1 MTLPG
6 QFDHPSF
13 TTAFGTVF
21 GYVLILAVM
30 TLLLFLVPYAFF
42 SVL

>member
-1 MTLPG
+1 MELPG

-21 GYVLILAVM
+21 GYLLILAVM
-30 TLLLFLVPYAFF
+30 TLVLFLVPYVFF
-42 SVL
+42 TFF

>member
-1 MTLPG
+1 MALPA

-21 GYVLILAVM
+21 GYVLILVAM
-30 TLLLFLVPYAFF
+30 TILLFGVPYAVF
-42 SVL
+42 LLL